1 MKTWKKL
8 FDEASSGKIK
18 YWQISVFELG
28 REGYAEIRIVH
39 GYVGGKT
46 STKLKLVDKGKNV
59 GKVNSTTPYEQ
70 ACKDAESKWK
80 KKQDKGYVSEVRQVG
95 KKECYLPMLAKTY
108 YSKTSPDVVKGKKK
122 ETKVILPLIVQ
133 PKLNGVRAPVR
144 KESGEVFIT
153 SRMGKDYT
161 KVCSKLAKELART
174 MQNTEIW
181 DGEIYVHGWSFQRIV
196 RAVKKDRLKSFHK
209 DIKKA
214 VRAFFKRGQVDLNE
228 IRMIVKCKH
237 DTQKLQFHRY
247 DVCNEKVSMRDRWD
261 YMKLLA
267 TSNFVRQVD
276 TIIITYL
283 DQIKQTH
290 DIYVKH
296 GYEGII
302 LRDPKAKYKFKYRG
316 ARLLKYKEF
325 IDAEFDIDYCTY
337 DVRQDHDALGNIV
350 QRKCIKYQCFTKSGT
365 TFEVVPQGSLIQRE
379 RLWNDSFNVD
389 NSAKLTVRYQ
399 ELSEDGVP
407 IFPIGIGVRD
417 YE

>member
-18 YWQISVFELG
+18 FWQISVFELG
-28 REGYAEIRIVH
+28 REGHAEIRMVH
-39 GYVGGKT
+39 GYVDGKP
-46 STKLKLVDKGKNV
+46 STKLKLVDRGKNV

-70 ACKDAESKWK
+70 ACKDAESKWV
-80 KKQDKGYVSEVRQVG
+80 KKQDKGYVSQISKVG
-95 KKECYLPMLAKTY
+95 KKVCYLPMLAKTY

-161 KVCSKLAKELART
+161 EVCSKLATELAKT

-196 RAVKKDRLKSFHK
+196 RAVKKDRSKSFHK

-214 VRAFFKRGQVDLNE
+214 IRAFKRGDVDLDE
-228 IRMIVKCKH
+228 IRMIVRRKH

-247 DVCNEKVSMRDRWD
+247 DVCNENIQMRDRAD
-261 YMKLLA
+261 YMKLLP
-267 TSNFVRQVD
+267 TSNFVRRVD
-276 TIIITYL
+276 TITITYL
-283 DQIKQTH
+283 NQIKQTH
-290 DIYVKH
+290 DIYVKA

-302 LRDPKAKYKFKYRG
+302 LRDPKATYRFKYRG
-316 ARLLKYKEF
+316 PRLLKYKEF
-325 IDAEFDIDYCTY
+325 IDEEFIITGYWY
-337 DVRQDHDALGNIV
+337 DMRQYDGELH
-350 QRKCIKYQCFTKSGT
+350 RCIKFKCCSDTGI
-365 TFEVVPQGSLIQRE
+365 TFDVVPKGGLKQRYRWWTE
-379 RLWNDSFNVD
+379 GWKFVG
-389 NSAKLTVRYQ
+389 KKFTVRYQ